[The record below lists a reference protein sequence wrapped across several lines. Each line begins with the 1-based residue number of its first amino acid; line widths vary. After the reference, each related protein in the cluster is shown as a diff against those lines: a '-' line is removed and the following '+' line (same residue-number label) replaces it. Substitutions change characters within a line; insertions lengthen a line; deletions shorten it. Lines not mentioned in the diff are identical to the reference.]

1 MSEEDDLGSIIF
13 GWVGT
18 AISFVFYIAPVVPYL
33 KLIKGEITLKE
44 SPGLLL
50 FCSFLNCILWSD
62 YGLLTNKFS
71 VYFAN
76 GIGGAIT
83 LIFLTIFLIHLAER
97 KILYSLL
104 YLFFLIACVVEIY
117 FLCYY
122 IVSPDITAILAN
134 IFNVLMYAA
143 PGEKIYTICKNGN
156 YKLIPIWSTLGG
168 LACSTSWMVYGIYK
182 DDKYLI
188 IPNALG
194 CASAIVQ
201 LIVFIV
207 YRKKYFNKMNN
218 KKNEENDENKLIS
231 GRESSE

>member
-1 MSEEDDLGSIIF
+1 
-13 GWVGT
+13 
-18 AISFVFYIAPVVPYL
+18 
-33 KLIKGEITLKE
+33 
-44 SPGLLL
+44 
-50 FCSFLNCILWSD
+50 
-62 YGLLTNKFS
+62 
-71 VYFAN
+71 
-76 GIGGAIT
+76 
-83 LIFLTIFLIHLAER
+83 
-97 KILYSLL
+97 
-104 YLFFLIACVVEIY
+104 
-117 FLCYY
+117 
-122 IVSPDITAILAN
+122 
-134 IFNVLMYAA
+134 MYAA

-168 LACSTSWMVYGIYK
+168 LACSTSWMFYGIYK

-231 GRESSE
+231 GRESSEW